1 MERKQKERK
10 GHLVL
15 VPCPLPSHMSPMLH
29 LAKLLHSQGFSITII
44 YTQLNPPNQSQYPE
58 FSFESIG
65 GSLLESY
72 SALDGD
78 VMLFLSELN
87 IKCEIPFHD
96 CLVKM
101 QLCGRY
107 KPISCIIYDA
117 VMYFSAAVA
126 DDLQIF
132 RIVLRTSS
140 AANYVGLSIL
150 DEHDCHQIQECR
162 MEEPVAGFPF
172 LRVKDMPL
180 FSACKQTREALA
192 CIYNGTKTASAIIW
206 NSLWCLEHALFE
218 KIEDETLVPVFP
230 IGPLQKHSSSFSTSV
245 ISEEQ
250 SCFSWLDKQ
259 APSSVVYVSTGSV
272 VTMTENE
279 FLDMALGLANSDQPF
294 LWVVRACLV
303 NGSDGVEQLPK
314 EFHEATRNRSIIVS
328 WLPQQKVL
336 AHRSIGCFLTHNGW
350 NSTIE
355 SIAEGV
361 PMLCWPRVGDQRV
374 NARFVSHVWRV
385 GLQLEDRLSREGI
398 DKAIRTLFKDE
409 EGIKIQKRAKEF
421 KKKVDIS
428 LNQGGA
434 SSDFLG
440 RLVKYIR
447 LQETMIGLS
456 TA

>member
-1 MERKQKERK
+1 MEKKQKERK

-29 LAKLLHSQGFSITII
+29 LAKLLHSQGFSITVIH
-44 YTQLNPPNQSQYPE
+44 TQLNSPNQSHYPE

-65 GSLLESY
+65 GSMLESY
-72 SALDGD
+72 SAFDGD

-87 IKCEIPFHD
+87 MKCETPFHD
-96 CLVKM
+96 CLIKM
-101 QLCGRY
+101 QLCSQY
-107 KPISCIIYDA
+107 NPISCIIYDS

-126 DDLQIF
+126 DDLQIL

-140 AANYVGLSIL
+140 AANYIGLSIL
-150 DEHDCHQIQECR
+150 DENDCHSTQECR
-162 MEEPVAGFPF
+162 LEEPVAGFPF
-172 LRVKDMPL
+172 LRMKDMPL
-180 FSACKQTREALA
+180 FSTQKHTRKVLT

-230 IGPLQKHSSSFSTSV
+230 IGPLQRYSSNFSTDV
-245 ISEEQ
+245 LSEEQ
-250 SCFSWLDKQ
+250 SCMAWLDKQ
-259 APSSVVYVSTGSV
+259 AQSSVVYVSTGSV
-272 VTMTENE
+272 ITMSKDELLE
-279 FLDMALGLANSDQPF
+279 MAWGLANSDQPF
-294 LWVVRACLV
+294 LWVVRDCLV
-303 NGSDGVEQLPK
+303 NGSDGVEQLPR
-314 EFHEATRNRSIIVS
+314 EFHESTRSRCRIAS

-336 AHRSIGCFLTHNGW
+336 AHRSIGCFFTHNGW

-385 GLQLEDRLSREGI
+385 GLQLEDRLLREEI
-398 DKAIRTLFKDE
+398 DRAIRTLFVDE
-409 EGIKIQKRAKEF
+409 EGIQIQKQAKEL
-421 KKKVDIS
+421 KKKVEIS
-428 LNQGGA
+428 LRQEGA
-434 SSDFLG
+434 SSDFFG

-447 LQETMIGLS
+447 LQETMISLS
-456 TA
+456 NA

>member
-44 YTQLNPPNQSQYPE
+44 HTQLNSPNESHYPE

-65 GSLLESY
+65 GSMLESY
-72 SALDGD
+72 SAFDGD
-78 VMLFLSELN
+78 VMLFLSKLN
-87 IKCEIPFHD
+87 MKCETPFHE
-96 CLVKM
+96 CLVNM
-101 QLCGRY
+101 QLRCQFN
-107 KPISCIIYDA
+107 PISCIIYDA

-126 DDLQIF
+126 DDLKLF

-140 AANYVGLSIL
+140 AANYIGLSIL
-150 DEHDCHQIQECR
+150 DESDFVSERR

-172 LRVKDMPL
+172 LRIKDMPL
-180 FSACKQTREALA
+180 FSTQKHTREVLT
-192 CIYNGTKTASAIIW
+192 CIYNGTRTASAIIW

-218 KIEDETLVPVFP
+218 KIKNETLVPVFP
-230 IGPLQKHSSSFSTSV
+230 LGPLQKHCSSFSTNV
-245 ISEEQ
+245 LSEEQ
-250 SCFSWLDKQ
+250 GCIAWLDKQ
-259 APSSVVYVSTGSV
+259 APSSVVYVSIGSV
-272 VTMTENE
+272 VTMTEDE
-279 FLDMALGLANSDQPF
+279 LLEMAWGLANSGQPF
-294 LWVVRACLV
+294 LWVVRACV
-303 NGSDGVEQLPK
+303 INGSDGVELLPR
-314 EFHEATRNRSIIVS
+314 EFHEATRSRCWIAS

-336 AHRSIGCFLTHNGW
+336 AHTSIGCFLTHNGW

-385 GLQLEDRLSREGI
+385 GLQLEDRLLRE
-398 DKAIRTLFKDE
+398 DVESAIRTLFIDE
-409 EGIKIQKRAKEF
+409 KGIEIHKRAKEL

-428 LNQGGA
+428 LRQGGA
-434 SSDFLG
+434 SSEFLS
-440 RLVKYIR
+440 RLVKYIS
-447 LQETMIGLS
+447 LQETMIRLS
-456 TA
+456 NA

>member
-1 MERKQKERK
+1 MEKKQKERK

-29 LAKLLHSQGFSITII
+29 LAKLLHSQGFSITVIH
-44 YTQLNPPNQSQYPE
+44 TQLNSPNQSHYPE

-65 GSLLESY
+65 GSMLESY
-72 SALDGD
+72 SAFGGD

-87 IKCEIPFHD
+87 MK
-96 CLVKM
+96 
-101 QLCGRY
+101 
-107 KPISCIIYDA
+107 S
-117 VMYFSAAVA
+117 VA

-140 AANYVGLSIL
+140 AANYIGLSIL
-150 DEHDCHQIQECR
+150 DENDCHPIQER
-162 MEEPVAGFPF
+162 RLEEPVAGFPF
-172 LRVKDMPL
+172 LRIKDMPL
-180 FSACKQTREALA
+180 FSSQKHTRKVLT
-192 CIYNGTKTASAIIW
+192 CIFNGTKTASAIIW

-230 IGPLQKHSSSFSTSV
+230 VGPLQKYSSNFSTDV
-245 ISEEQ
+245 LSEEQ
-250 SCFSWLDKQ
+250 SCMAWLDKQ
-259 APSSVVYVSTGSV
+259 AQSSVVYVSTGSV
-272 VTMTENE
+272 ITMSKDELLE
-279 FLDMALGLANSDQPF
+279 MAWGLANSDQPF
-294 LWVVRACLV
+294 LWVVRDCLV
-303 NGSDGVEQLPK
+303 NGSDGVEQLPR
-314 EFHEATRNRSIIVS
+314 EFHESTRSRCRIAS

-385 GLQLEDRLSREGI
+385 GLQLEDRLLREEI
-398 DKAIRTLFKDE
+398 DRAIRTLFVDE
-409 EGIKIQKRAKEF
+409 EGIQIQKRAKEL
-421 KKKVDIS
+421 KKKVEIS
-428 LNQGGA
+428 LRQGGA
-434 SSDFLG
+434 SSDSLG

-447 LQETMIGLS
+447 LQETMIRLS
-456 TA
+456 NA